1 MKPFRGKRT
10 GPQSRPGD
18 STRWQSLLLSLPDPE
33 GPRRLGGLAA
43 GALPRGE
50 RRDRLAG
57 GQMAGD
63 AGGPRFGGGVW
74 RPGPGPPADRGTA
87 APALRGTGPCRWL
100 EGSTGMGL
108 FHSAVR
114 PPSFWRRVPPVQGAQ
129 GLRRI
134 CRHPVRPVLKHGPRS
149 LTCARVIGLYETH
162 RRNESEGGLW
172 SLRWDPCPRGGAHH
186 RPVSPAASGRRS
198 KSVHVGT
205 RKMVN
210 YA

>member
-1 MKPFRGKRT
+1 MHFPGKSAGTGWLAAIRPGMQVAPASAGVSGAPDRARRLT
-10 GPQSRPGD
+10 EGPQ
-18 STRWQSLLLSLPDPE
+18 LPPCGAWGRVVGWRDP
-33 GPRRLGGLAA
+33 LAW
-43 GALPRGE
+43 
-50 RRDRLAG
+50 D
-57 GQMAGD
+57 
-63 AGGPRFGGGVW
+63 
-74 RPGPGPPADRGTA
+74 
-87 APALRGTGPCRWL
+87 C
-100 EGSTGMGL
+100 
-108 FHSAVR
+108 SAVPPDR
-114 PPSFWRRVPPVQGAQ
+114 PLSRRYVSPMQGAQ

-162 RRNESEGGLW
+162 RRNESEGGPW
-172 SLRWDPCPRGGAHH
+172 SQRWDPRPRGEAHH

>member
-18 STRWQSLLLSLPDPE
+18 STRWQSLLLLLPDPE
-33 GPRRLGGLAA
+33 GPRQLGGLAA

-87 APALRGTGPCRWL
+87 APALRGMGPCRRL
-100 EGSTGMGL
+100 EGSTGVGL
-108 FHSAVR
+108 FGSAAR
-114 PPSFWRRVPPVQGAQ
+114 PPSFSAVRVSHAGSS
-129 GLRRI
+129 G
-134 CRHPVRPVLKHGPRS
+134 
-149 LTCARVIGLYETH
+149 
-162 RRNESEGGLW
+162 
-172 SLRWDPCPRGGAHH
+172 
-186 RPVSPAASGRRS
+186 SPANLSAPRPTRLETRTKESNMCASHWALR
-198 KSVHVGT
+198 
-205 RKMVN
+205 N
-210 YA
+210 PQAE